1 MQKNVLITM
10 LFFIFSINV
19 QGKDIH
25 LAVENSWPPFANEH
39 GQGLSTS
46 LVTRAFSEVGVTTK
60 ISVVPYARALS
71 GTQAGIYD
79 GCYNVTRQSST
90 ESIFYFGKSPILQAS
105 ASFYYRQGDAF
116 PYDTIEDIV
125 DNTKIGLIRG
135 YEYGDV
141 YEQHKGRF
149 VETRVG
155 QQQQLIAMLNMERF
169 KTIIMFDRVA
179 VFNVENMNLK
189 NGISKGFINHTSDIY
204 VAFSK
209 EFSQWEFY
217 AKKLDEGIAIL
228 KKKGLYEKIMK
239 GEIK

>member
-1 MQKNVLITM
+1 M
-10 LFFIFSINV
+10 LLLLNISLGV

-25 LAVENSWPPFANEH
+25 LAVENSWPPFADVH

-46 LVTRAFSEVGVTTK
+46 LVTRAFSEVGITTK

-90 ESIFYFGKSPILQAS
+90 EAVFYFGQTPLLKAI
-105 ASFYYRQGDAF
+105 ASFYYRKGDAF
-116 PYDTIEDIV
+116 PYGSIEDIV
-125 DNTKIGLIRG
+125 DQTQIGLIRG

-169 KTIIMFDRVA
+169 KAIIMFDRVA
-179 VFNVENMNLK
+179 KFNVKNMELK
-189 NGISKGFINHTSDIY
+189 NGISKGFVNHTSDIY
-204 VAFSK
+204 VAFSR
-209 EFSQWEFY
+209 EFSQWEYY

-228 KKKGLYEKIMK
+228 KRKGLYKKIME